1 MHFGINFF
9 LSFYQ
14 NQKLKGASFKLN
26 ASNMAT
32 EASKPSTRVPY
43 NEADNLV
50 IKAKLKTFE
59 ILEVFVFFQLN

>member
-1 MHFGINFF
+1 
-9 LSFYQ
+9 
-14 NQKLKGASFKLN
+14 
-26 ASNMAT
+26 MAT

-59 ILEVFVFFQLN
+59 ILEVFLTFNLKTLATKPFVSLYIFLSFYDLF